1 MHESLGFDHR
11 SAWPQEAPRHI
22 DGGGIRGLIAI
33 EFLSKIE
40 RLLRDRFNQP
50 NLVLA
55 DYFDYV
61 AGTSTGAIIATLIS
75 LGYSIDEVHG
85 FYRTGAHTM
94 FDPNAF
100 QRVARRT
107 KGPLAVLMGMIGM
120 LIYRAMYTSL
130 PLEREIKQILGDR
143 PRPRKGR

>member
-1 MHESLGFDHR
+1 M
-11 SAWPQEAPRHI
+11 
-22 DGGGIRGLIAI
+22 IAI
-33 EFLSKIE
+33 EFLAKIE
-40 RLLRDRFNQP
+40 RLLRDRFNRP

-75 LGYSIDEVHG
+75 LGYSIDDVHG

-94 FDPNAF
+94 FDPNAL

-130 PLEREIKQILGDR
+130 PLEREINKSSRIRR
-143 PRPRKGR
+143 PTPKGRRRPSAPTNCRRC

>member
-1 MHESLGFDHR
+1 MSRLD
-11 SAWPQEAPRHI
+11 SIIEARGPKKLLAI

-55 DYFDYV
+55 DDLDYV

-85 FYRTGAHTM
+85 FYRTGRPRCSIPM
-94 FDPNAF
+94 RSNSLRGE
-100 QRVARRT
+100 QRVRLRCS
-107 KGPLAVLMGMIGM
+107 
-120 LIYRAMYTSL
+120 RA
-130 PLEREIKQILGDR
+130 
-143 PRPRKGR
+143 